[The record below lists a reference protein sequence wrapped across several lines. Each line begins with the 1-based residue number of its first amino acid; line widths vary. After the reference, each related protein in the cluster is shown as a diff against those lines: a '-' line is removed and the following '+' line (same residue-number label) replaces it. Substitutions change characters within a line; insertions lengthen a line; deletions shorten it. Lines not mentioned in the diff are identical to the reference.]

1 MTDDRGWEHFRH
13 EADIGVRGWGPTLAE
28 AYVQGALALTAVVAR
43 LDDVVPRVPV
53 AISCEAPD
61 PELLF
66 ADWLNALVYEMA
78 TRGYL
83 FSRFEVTTDG
93 TRLSATAW
101 GEPVERDRHQPA
113 VEVKGATYTALRVSE
128 DRSGRWVAQAVVD
141 V

>member
-1 MTDDRGWEHFRH
+1 MTDRGWEHFRH

-28 AYVQGALALTAVVAR
+28 AYAQGALALTAVVAR

-53 AISCEAPD
+53 AITCEAPD

-66 ADWLNALVYEMA
+66 ADWLNAIVYEMA
-78 TRGYL
+78 TLGYL

-93 TRLSATAW
+93 NHLAATAW
-101 GEPVERDRHQPA
+101 GEPVERDRHEPA

-128 DRSGRWVAQAVVD
+128 EPGGRWVAQTVVD